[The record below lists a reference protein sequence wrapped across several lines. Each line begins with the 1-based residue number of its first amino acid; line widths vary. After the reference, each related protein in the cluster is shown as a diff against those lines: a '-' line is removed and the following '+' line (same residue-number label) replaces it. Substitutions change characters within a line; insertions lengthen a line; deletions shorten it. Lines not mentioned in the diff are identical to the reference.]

1 MNSTPKSAA
10 LKRLIAS
17 LAGLLLGLFCPH
29 LPAQTYVSIQP
40 DNQGQLITGWGYDT
54 EGNGGWSVSP
64 SYAQT
69 LFVTDQMNILRTC
82 IWGTSGKPAHPSAG
96 VVVGSYYDSEVYAIQ
111 NAKAANPNVVII
123 GHKVLDNLT
132 TFPDWTKNSSG
143 VIASQYAIMLAD
155 YLQYIQTQSG
165 YAIDVL
171 AMDNERMW
179 NEGTITPSVFN
190 DVVNNLRSLAASRG
204 FHLPS
209 KFIGPENYNPD
220 WSWLST
226 LISSGWGT
234 NLNIVGT
241 HYYPH
246 RPLSDLQTLV
256 ADGNSR
262 PVWHTEVH
270 WDDKY
275 GDVITNA
282 ERALVTLFDCTDTG
296 LSGYIWWQYTRSGV
310 KGSLEQ
316 AFCTSTTGTRPVST
330 GNSINGSGST
340 LFTLVTRAYR
350 SDTGIVIWV
359 LNNTANVYS
368 GCQFNFANS
377 SSGSLVG
384 PASYTQWN
392 ASGSTQGT
400 ANLLTATNFAVT
412 LNAHTLTMINVG
424 FQPAYYWDCN
434 GTTGG
439 FGTTPAGTWGSSSYW
454 TASSAGTAT
463 PTAYTTTT
471 ADTVFFGS
479 SLLGFSTAGGPNV
492 PGSVNVGT
500 IIFGSANTANV
511 SLYSSGT
518 INFAAAGTIQNNSSY
533 LSKIYPTLAGAGTS
547 LTFSGAGV
555 MQIYQSSY
563 TGDTIINDATVNLG
577 ASGALPS
584 GTAVTLQGTGH
595 INMNGFNNTVQSV
608 TIINGSILGSG
619 TLTLNNVGAR
629 GIYSSINNT
638 VPCGIELGSQANSAN
653 NLDFGAAAGTTM
665 TFSGAISSA
674 AGYGMDI
681 YGGTGTVI
689 FSAANTYSGLTTIS
703 GGTTLQLSGGADR
716 IKSGNDILVGGT
728 LDMNGQSQTFDSVTG
743 GGSITTG
750 GGALTVGSGGS
761 SPTFS
766 GVISET
772 GSLTKSGTGTATLSG
787 ANTYSGGTTVNSGQL
802 TISANQTGAGA
813 VTVNNMGTLQMAGYA
828 TFPSG
833 INMAVNSGGTWNLN
847 GTSQTV
853 GTLNGGGTISETWAH
868 GGTDT
873 LTVSGGG
880 TFGGSI
886 AGGNGSTLQ
895 AIALAKS
902 GANTLTL
909 SGANTY
915 SGGTTISAG
924 TLRLLR
930 STTSAS
936 SGITVNSGAT
946 LLFDNNA
953 ANWSFTTPA
962 ITLNGTLTNYSSG
975 NNYTVLSTGAVTANS
990 PSTIGVYAGGATLA
1004 GLYLD
1009 GGLQGSAAVTIQSGA
1024 NGVGVVL
1031 RNPNTTYSGAL
1042 TVNGTASTT
1051 PGTGSGVAIG
1061 NMSSGSPALSSADF
1075 TVNGTMELGNNANG
1089 MGWAAF
1095 STGNVNG
1102 ATTSIDAL
1110 TGSGVVVAN
1119 MATAGYTRT
1128 LSVGN
1133 NGGSGSFSGT
1143 IADGANDTLSLIKSG
1158 TGTATLSGAN
1168 TYSGGTTFTNG
1179 YLTANNNAAFGTGP
1193 VTISGSANRL
1203 VISDGLTVA
1212 NNITINASA
1221 SYNSR
1226 GLIEN
1231 SSTGN
1236 ATLSGGTI
1244 TINGLTTAGGH
1255 LGSLSGSLTIND
1267 AINASVTV
1275 VHRLGTVIYG
1285 GGGNY
1290 ANLMV
1295 RSGTARLGANNG
1307 LSTSATVDLALSGTT
1322 ALDLSGYNQILAGI
1336 TRVTAGNTGY
1346 ITNSSAT
1353 TDSTLTTTS
1362 TSSYAGS
1369 IVDGSAHKVAL
1380 TVNGGSLTLAGTNNY
1395 TGATTISNG
1404 TLLVSGAIGNSAVTV
1419 KAGATLGGTGSFGG
1433 AVTVQGGGTLSPGA
1447 SIGTLTISNRLTL
1460 AGTTFVE
1467 VNSTN
1472 GQSDL
1477 VQGVTNLTYGGS
1489 LVVSNVA
1496 GIQPTNGQTFQLF
1509 TVPATF
1515 AGNFSSIT
1523 PALTGG
1529 NAWSF
1534 NPTNGVLSVVSATAS
1549 YPTKI
1554 SFSVTGGTLTLTWP
1568 ATHLGWWA
1576 QSNSLGLANPSNW
1589 FDIPGSSSLTNLNI
1603 IPSSSRTNVF
1613 YRLRSP

>member
-171 AMDNERMW
+171 AMDDERMW
-179 NEGTITPSVFN
+179 NEGNITPSVFN

-296 LSGYIWWQYTRSGV
+296 LSGYIWWQYTESGV

-439 FGTTPAGTWGSSSYW
+439 FGSTPSGTWGSSSYW

-500 IIFGSANTANV
+500 IIFGSANTTNV
-511 SLYSSGT
+511 SLYQTGT
-518 INFAAAGTIQNNSSY
+518 INFPATGTIQQNVISTT
-533 LSKIYPTLAGAGTS
+533 SKIYPTLAGAATS
-547 LTFSGAGV
+547 MTFSGTGTIQLCA
-555 MQIYQSSY
+555 QNTY
-563 TGDTIINDATVNLG
+563 TGDTIISDAAVSLG
-577 ASGALPS
+577 TSSALPS
-584 GTAVTLQGTGH
+584 GTAVTLQNTGH

-665 TFSGAISSA
+665 TFSGVISSA

-689 FSAANTYSGLTTIS
+689 LSAANTYSGLTTIS
-703 GGTTLQLSGGADR
+703 AGTTLQLSGGANR
-716 IKSGNDILVGGT
+716 INSGNDIVVGGT
-728 LDMNGQSQTFDSVTG
+728 LDMNGQAQTFDSVTG
-743 GGSITTG
+743 AGSITTG
-750 GGALTVGSGGS
+750 GGALTIGSGNS
-761 SPTFS
+761 TFAFS

-772 GSLTKSGTGTATLSG
+772 GSLTKTGTGKATLSG
-787 ANTYSGGTTVNSGQL
+787 TNT
-802 TISANQTGAGA
+802 
-813 VTVNNMGTLQMAGYA
+813 
-828 TFPSG
+828 
-833 INMAVNSGGTWNLN
+833 
-847 GTSQTV
+847 
-853 GTLNGGGTISETWAH
+853 
-868 GGTDT
+868 
-873 LTVSGGG
+873 
-880 TFGGSI
+880 
-886 AGGNGSTLQ
+886 
-895 AIALAKS
+895 
-902 GANTLTL
+902 
-909 SGANTY
+909 
-915 SGGTTISAG
+915 
-924 TLRLLR
+924 
-930 STTSAS
+930 
-936 SGITVNSGAT
+936 
-946 LLFDNNA
+946 
-953 ANWSFTTPA
+953 
-962 ITLNGTLTNYSSG
+962 
-975 NNYTVLSTGAVTANS
+975 
-990 PSTIGVYAGGATLA
+990 
-1004 GLYLD
+1004 
-1009 GGLQGSAAVTIQSGA
+1009 
-1024 NGVGVVL
+1024 
-1031 RNPNTTYSGAL
+1031 
-1042 TVNGTASTT
+1042 
-1051 PGTGSGVAIG
+1051 
-1061 NMSSGSPALSSADF
+1061 
-1075 TVNGTMELGNNANG
+1075 
-1089 MGWAAF
+1089 
-1095 STGNVNG
+1095 
-1102 ATTSIDAL
+1102 
-1110 TGSGVVVAN
+1110 
-1119 MATAGYTRT
+1119 
-1128 LSVGN
+1128 
-1133 NGGSGSFSGT
+1133 
-1143 IADGANDTLSLIKSG
+1143 
-1158 TGTATLSGAN
+1158 
-1168 TYSGGTTFTNG
+1168 
-1179 YLTANNNAAFGTGP
+1179 
-1193 VTISGSANRL
+1193 
-1203 VISDGLTVA
+1203 
-1212 NNITINASA
+1212 
-1221 SYNSR
+1221 
-1226 GLIEN
+1226 
-1231 SSTGN
+1231 
-1236 ATLSGGTI
+1236 
-1244 TINGLTTAGGH
+1244 
-1255 LGSLSGSLTIND
+1255 
-1267 AINASVTV
+1267 
-1275 VHRLGTVIYG
+1275 
-1285 GGGNY
+1285 
-1290 ANLMV
+1290 
-1295 RSGTARLGANNG
+1295 
-1307 LSTSATVDLALSGTT
+1307 
-1322 ALDLSGYNQILAGI
+1322 
-1336 TRVTAGNTGY
+1336 
-1346 ITNSSAT
+1346 
-1353 TDSTLTTTS
+1353 
-1362 TSSYAGS
+1362 
-1369 IVDGSAHKVAL
+1369 
-1380 TVNGGSLTLAGTNNY
+1380 Y
-1395 TGATTISNG
+1395 TGATTVSNG
-1404 TLLVSGAIGNSAVTV
+1404 TLLVSGAISSSAVTV
-1419 KAGATLGGTGSFGG
+1419 KAGGTLGGTGSIGG
-1433 AVTVQGGGTLSPGA
+1433 AVSVQSGGTLSPGA

-1467 VNSTN
+1467 VNATN
-1472 GQSDL
+1472 GQGDL

-1509 TVPATF
+1509 TVPATRS
-1515 AGNFSSIT
+1515 GNFSSIT

-1529 NAWSF
+1529 QAWSF
-1534 NPTNGVLSVVSATAS
+1534 NPTNGVLSVLSSIAT
-1549 YPTKI
+1549 YPTNI
-1554 SFSVTGGTLTLTWP
+1554 SFSVTGGNLSLNWP

-1576 QSNSLGLANPSNW
+1576 QSNSLNVGNPSNW
-1589 FDIPGSSSLTNLNI
+1589 FDISGSSSLTNLNI
-1603 IPSSSRTNVF
+1603 VPQTSIPNVF